1 MPDTRQHRG
10 PHPDDA
16 RLFAA
21 ENVAALQAAT
31 HDFSWLLSHGYA
43 VHSSLKIVG
52 DRYALTERQRLAVM
66 RSSCSDKSLA
76 LRRANEV
83 AVLDAVGSP
92 LLIDGYNLLTTIE
105 SALSGAYLL
114 HGREGCLRDL
124 ASMHG
129 HYKRVAETSPALG
142 LIGET
147 LAELRVPRA
156 HFLLDAPVS
165 NSGRLKTVMLQVAAE
180 HGWPWE
186 ITLIPDPDPEL
197 AKSHE
202 VIVTAD
208 SIILD
213 GARNPEGHAPPRW
226 VNLALHVVRT
236 RVARAIIVPMHGL
249 PSASGLH
256 LPRGRG

>member
-10 PHPDDA
+10 PHPEDS
-16 RLFAA
+16 RLFAPQHY
-21 ENVAALQAAT
+21 AALQSAT

-52 DRYALTERQRLAVM
+52 DRYQLTERQRLAVM
-66 RSSCSDKSLA
+66 RSSCSDWSLE

-83 AVLDAVGSP
+83 VAGEVAGGS

-105 SALSGAYLL
+105 SALSGAFLL
-114 HGREGCLRDL
+114 RGREGCLRDL

-129 HYKRVAETSPALG
+129 HYKRVAETGPALQ

-147 LAELRVPRA
+147 LVELRVSGA
-156 HFLLDAPVS
+156 HFLLDSPVS
-165 NSGRLKTVMLQVAAE
+165 NSGRLRAVMLQVAAE
-180 HGWPWE
+180 HRWAWDV
-186 ITLIPDPDPEL
+186 TLVPDPDPEL
-197 AKSHE
+197 ARSRE

-213 GARNPEGHAPPRW
+213 GTRNPEGRTPPRW
-226 VNLALHVVRT
+226 LNLALHIVT
-236 RVARAIIVPMHGL
+236 SRVPEAIIVPMCY
-249 PSASGLH
+249 
-256 LPRGRG
+256 